1 MLNLLLQELRVRRG
15 AFAGWAVALT
25 FFSNVY
31 ILMYPSLPVEVREID
46 VRALALLESLGI
58 KTLATFEGWIAG
70 TEFNI
75 LPMVAGLFGVFMGIG
90 TLIGEEEE
98 GTLEL
103 LATLP
108 LSRLQ
113 LLLAKAGALFVA
125 ALALFALDGL
135 VVMAVFRA
143 LAIDTPVTA
152 LDLYRVIVCHWLMA
166 FVFMAAS
173 LFLGA
178 YLPTRSTALA
188 AAMMYLLI
196 SFFGNNLAGLAPVLD
211 PYQPFF
217 PFWYFERVT
226 AMLTGDVA
234 WGDIGGLLGMGT
246 GFLLLAALAFQ
257 RRNLTVGAW
266 PWVRARIKPD
276 V

>member
-15 AFAGWAVALT
+15 ALFGWTLALM

-46 VRALALLESLGI
+46 VRALVLLESLGI

-75 LPMVAGLFGVFMGIG
+75 LPMVTGLFGVFVGIG

-103 LATLP
+103 LAALP

-113 LLLAKAGALFVA
+113 LLAAKIGALLAA
-125 ALALFALDGL
+125 ALGMFALDGL

-143 LAIDTPVTA
+143 LQIDTPVTA
-152 LDLYRVIVCHWLMA
+152 LDLFRVVLSHWLMA

-178 YLPTRSTALA
+178 YLPTRSAALA
-188 AAMMYLLI
+188 TAMMYLLI

-211 PYQPFF
+211 PYQPLF
-217 PFWYFERVT
+217 PFWYFERI
-226 AMLTGDVA
+226 AGMLTGAVPWRDIA
-234 WGDIGGLLGMGT
+234 SMLLIGGGL
-246 GFLLLAALAFQ
+246 LLLAALAFQ

-266 PWVRARIKPD
+266 PWVRARLKAE
-276 V
+276 